1 MNRVVITGIGAIS
14 SLGKDAEENWQSC
27 INGRTGVGPITL
39 FDATGLPFKVA
50 AEIKDFDASE
60 YLDRREVRRW
70 DRFEHLANIAANEAI
85 ANSGLVINEE
95 NSTRIGT
102 VVSSGVGGLE
112 TLVEQIGILH
122 DEGPR
127 RLSPFTIPRIM
138 TNGASGTISINHGI
152 RGPAYCVTSACASA
166 ADGIGTSMQLLRSGL
181 VDAIVS
187 GGAEAG
193 VSAFGIGSFDRI
205 GAYTSKTDNTPSP
218 FSKDRDGLVMGEGAA
233 VLILETLDHAQN
245 RGANI
250 LAELVGYGAS
260 ADAYHIT
267 APTEDGSGSAVAV
280 RKALADAQIDA
291 KSLDYINAHGTGTP
305 LNDEAETR
313 ALKAS
318 LGEEAYNIPTS
329 STKSMTGHMMGATG
343 ALEAMFCA
351 LAIRDGIAP
360 PTINYHEPDP
370 ECDLDYIPNE
380 ARELPI
386 RITMSNSF
394 GFGGHNAVLILKAFE
409 D

>member
-27 INGRTGVGPITL
+27 INGQTGVGPITL
-39 FDATGLPFKVA
+39 FDASDLPFKVA
-50 AEIKDFDASE
+50 AEIKDFNPSD
-60 YLDRREVRRW
+60 YFDRREVRRW

-85 ANSGLVINEE
+85 AHSGLEINEE
-95 NSTRIGT
+95 NSTRVGT

-166 ADGIGTSMQLLRSGL
+166 ADGIGTAMQLLRSGL
-181 VDAIVS
+181 VDAVVS

-193 VSAFGIGSFDRI
+193 VSTFGIGSFDRI

-233 VLILETLDHAQN
+233 VLILETLDHAQK
-245 RGANI
+245 RGADI

-267 APTEDGSGSAVAV
+267 APTEDGSGSAIAV

-291 KSLDYINAHGTGTP
+291 DSLDYINAHGTGTP

-313 ALKAS
+313 ALKAA

-351 LAIRDGIAP
+351 LAIRDGVAP

-370 ECDLDYIPNE
+370 ECDLDYVPNE
-380 ARELPI
+380 AREFPI
-386 RITMSNSF
+386 RIAMSNSF
-394 GFGGHNAVLILKAFE
+394 GFGGHNAVLVLKAFE